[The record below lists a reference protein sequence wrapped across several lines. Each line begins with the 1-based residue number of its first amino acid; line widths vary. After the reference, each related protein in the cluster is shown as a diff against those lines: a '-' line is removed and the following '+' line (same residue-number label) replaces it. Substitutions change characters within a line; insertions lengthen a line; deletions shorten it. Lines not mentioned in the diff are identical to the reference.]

1 MKLRKL
7 IERLE
12 EIEQDLIVGLGE
24 DVQPVVV
31 AATQPNWPLAGSI
44 LDARVLDDDGEPVL
58 IVKGEPIVW
67 LAIGAHPDNLS
78 PCASCRVFE
87 DGVS

>member
-1 MKLRKL
+1 MKLREL

-44 LDARVLDDDGEPVL
+44 LDVRVLDDHGEPVL
-58 IVKGEPIVW
+58 IVDGKPIVW
-67 LAIGAHPDNLS
+67 LAIGAHSDNLS
-78 PCASCRVFE
+78 PYAPRRVFE
-87 DGVS
+87 DGGS